1 MIWQIILPAYS
12 EVRTRQE
19 MLNNKKAELQKLEEM
34 IGKINELVS
43 VYKEKETE
51 IEKVWQILPK
61 EKDIS
66 GLLVQFESL
75 AAQSGLILGAID
87 FSEVEEQIQKAA
99 EPSEE
104 TQQKEPYK
112 TLSVSIRITGSYN
125 AFKNFLSNLESN
137 LRLTDV
143 QSINFVSKGEISDI
157 FEFSLTGNV
166 YYQ

>member
-19 MLNNKKAELQKLEEM
+19 MLNQKKAELQKLEELV
-34 IGKINELVS
+34 GKMNELVS

-87 FSEVEEQIQKAA
+87 FSEVEIQEQIRA
-99 EPSEE
+99 ESQRKITP
-104 TQQKEPYK
+104 PYK
-112 TLSVSIRITGSYN
+112 TLSVSIKITGSYD
-125 AFKNFLSNLESN
+125 AFKIFLSNLESN

-143 QSINFVSKGEISDI
+143 QSINFASKGEISDI
-157 FEFSLTGNV
+157 FEFSLKGNV

>member
-1 MIWQIILPAYS
+1 MTWQIILPAYS
-12 EVRTRQE
+12 DVRARQE
-19 MLNNKKAELQKLEEM
+19 ILNNKKADLQKLEEL
-34 IGKINELVS
+34 IGKMNELTS

-61 EKDIS
+61 EKDIP

-87 FSEVEEQIQKAA
+87 FSEVEIQEQTGAKSQRKLT
-99 EPSEE
+99 P
-104 TQQKEPYK
+104 PYK
-112 TLSVSIRITGSYN
+112 KLSVSIRITGSYD